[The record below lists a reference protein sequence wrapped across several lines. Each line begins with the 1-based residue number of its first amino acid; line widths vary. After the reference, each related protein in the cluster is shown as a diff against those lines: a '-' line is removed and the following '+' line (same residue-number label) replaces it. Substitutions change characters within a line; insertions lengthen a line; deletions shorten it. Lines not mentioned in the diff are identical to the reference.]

1 MYKSFLSWRYLV
13 ARRTNLIGIA
23 GITVGV
29 GALILILSIM
39 TGFLAETKNTLRGSL
54 SDLVVEP
61 SPYSRLGEPESP
73 DPAPFLE
80 IIRANPYVE
89 SATAHLTWGGILAL
103 EQASSTRSSMG
114 LSSTLGNAMP
124 VVQLVGI
131 DVEEELEATDLEES
145 LRRSRPADD
154 DAPSTSGRRS
164 RPIPVDDP
172 TQPFARPK
180 SSMHDDFFRPYVI
193 VGEQLATDYGLMRD
207 EVINV
212 ATVTFD
218 EYGEATQANR
228 EYRVAGTFRSGEN
241 DADAMRIYL
250 QRDALMDL
258 LGDRMQFTQ
267 VVVKLNDYDR
277 DHVAA
282 VASLKDELVAA
293 GLIPPMNLEYRVRT
307 WEDLRANFLAAVK
320 NERVLMAIMLG
331 LVLIVAGFTVFAIL
345 SMMVTEKRRDIG
357 TLTALGAT
365 PNGIMLLFLMI
376 GFWDALLGAAIGAT
390 LGTLG
395 AIYIDPIERQISD
408 WIGLQIFDRDV
419 YMFDHIPAVVDPL
432 AVALFVLGAF
442 VCTLFFSALP
452 AWRAARMHPIDALRY
467 E

>member
-1 MYKSFLSWRYLV
+1 MYKRFLSWRYLV
-13 ARRTNLIGIA
+13 ARPTNLIGIA
-23 GITVGV
+23 GITIGV

-39 TGFLAETKNTLRGSL
+39 TGFLAETKDTLRGSL
-54 SDLVVEP
+54 SDIVVEP
-61 SPYSRLGEPESP
+61 SPFSRFGEPHAPEP
-73 DPAPFLE
+73 GPFLE

-89 SATAHLTWGGILAL
+89 SATAHLTWGGILVL
-103 EQASSTRSSMG
+103 EDHESTRSSMG
-114 LSSTLGNAMP
+114 MSSTLGNAIP
-124 VVQLVGI
+124 IVQLVGI
-131 DVEEELEATDLEES
+131 DAAEELAATDLEES
-145 LRRSRPADD
+145 LRRTPPPEAIF
-154 DAPSTSGRRS
+154 TSH
-164 RPIPVDDP
+164 IPVEDP
-172 TQPFARPK
+172 LDPFARPQ
-180 SSMHDDFFRPYVI
+180 SSTHDDFFRPYVI
-193 VGEQLATDYGLMRD
+193 VGEQLAFNNNLRRD
-207 EVINV
+207 SVINI

-218 EYGEATQANR
+218 AAGEATQANR

-241 DADAMRIYL
+241 DADATRIYL
-250 QRDALMDL
+250 ERDALMDL
-258 LGDRMQFTQ
+258 LGDRMRFTQ
-267 VVVKLNDYDR
+267 VVVKLRDYENDSA
-277 DHVAA
+277 AA
-282 VASLKDELVAA
+282 VESLGEELVAA
-293 GLIPPMNLEYRVRT
+293 GLLPRSSLQWRVRT

-365 PNGIMLLFLMI
+365 PNGIMVLFLMI

-408 WIGLQIFDRDV
+408 WIGIQIFDRNV

-442 VCTLFFSALP
+442 VCTLFFSAVP